1 MSFKPTK
8 SFKIV
13 PFNCN
18 GLKSSI
24 SYISK
29 LLVKNDIIFLS
40 EHWLQVGEI
49 SSVIGIFSDGVCFL
63 KSSVNPEV
71 VLKGRPYG
79 GVGFIC
85 RMLPG
90 IIYKQIECH
99 SDRIHGIQIISNH
112 KVILTVYSVYMLYEN
127 HSKEQLELYMDTL
140 DKLQSMLDDSS
151 AKTPILHVG
160 DVNTVLPQTT
170 ELNNLWY
177 KKRPF
182 SYRSYLL
189 FEFLYEND
197 LIVANFHFTQDKNFT
212 FQGGYQLVYRPY
224 IFTHVYVANG
234 QRLCYYT

>member
-1 MSFKPTK
+1 
-8 SFKIV
+8 
-13 PFNCN
+13 
-18 GLKSSI
+18 
-24 SYISK
+24 
-29 LLVKNDIIFLS
+29 
-40 EHWLQVGEI
+40 
-49 SSVIGIFSDGVCFL
+49 
-63 KSSVNPEV
+63 
-71 VLKGRPYG
+71 
-79 GVGFIC
+79 
-85 RMLPG
+85 MLPG